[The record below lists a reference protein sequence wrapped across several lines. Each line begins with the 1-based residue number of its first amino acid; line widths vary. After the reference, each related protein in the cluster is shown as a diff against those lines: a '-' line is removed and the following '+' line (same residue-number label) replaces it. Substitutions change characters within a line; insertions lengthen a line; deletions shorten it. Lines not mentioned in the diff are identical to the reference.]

1 MERSR
6 ARPCCTQSRSRRP
19 KVSISAGGATV
30 PGAAGG
36 GGPTKCPNQTGTCS
50 RRFVPSSRPRR
61 SAGPPG
67 RPNPNRRGRSTDF
80 EADGFWP
87 RAHDRTPGRVNTPGR
102 ERKSRRGHS
111 TQSFET
117 ERGGHSATDRETRLE
132 EDLPHGDG
140 RAHGRGMD
148 ISRA

>member
-1 MERSR
+1 M
-6 ARPCCTQSRSRRP
+6 
-19 KVSISAGGATV
+19 
-30 PGAAGG
+30 
-36 GGPTKCPNQTGTCS
+36 
-50 RRFVPSSRPRR
+50 
-61 SAGPPG
+61 PG
-67 RPNPNRRGRSTDF
+67 RG
-80 EADGFWP
+80 
-87 RAHDRTPGRVNTPGR
+87 NTPGR